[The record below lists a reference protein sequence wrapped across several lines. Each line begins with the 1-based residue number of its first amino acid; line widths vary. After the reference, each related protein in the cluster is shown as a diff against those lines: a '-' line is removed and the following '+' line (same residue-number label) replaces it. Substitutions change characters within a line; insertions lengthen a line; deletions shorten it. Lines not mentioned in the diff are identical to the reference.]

1 MMIIIII
8 IKEEKEEGLLKIN
21 TNVNKKNM
29 KFK

>member
-1 MMIIIII
+1 MIIIII